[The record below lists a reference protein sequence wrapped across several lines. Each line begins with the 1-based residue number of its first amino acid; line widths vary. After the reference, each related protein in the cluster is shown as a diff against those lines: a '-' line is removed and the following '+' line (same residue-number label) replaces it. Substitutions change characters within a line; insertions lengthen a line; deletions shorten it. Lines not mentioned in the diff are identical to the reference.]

1 MRKGI
6 LIVFITIIMII
17 TACSKEDEVTPHD
30 RLDLYVELW
39 SNQEFTKMYDLIS
52 TDAKNEYPPDQFI
65 DRYQKIYEDLIVSDL
80 QISYNKLSDEELE
93 TAMEEGSATL
103 PLTVSMDSIAGPIDF
118 EYEVTLIQVGEEEEL
133 DWLIDWNP
141 GLIFPALKD
150 GGEIRIQTDTPM
162 RGEILDRNRMP
173 LAINDYVY
181 EIGIVPE
188 KLENNP
194 EQQKEQI
201 ASLLNMSVDVIDS
214 ELSASWVE
222 PDLFVPI
229 KKVPKTEE
237 NVIKKLLEIDSIM
250 TREVIGRVYPLG
262 EAAAHLVG
270 YIGPITAEE
279 FEEKEP
285 GKYGPNDFI
294 GKRGLEQL
302 YEDLLKGE
310 KGIKI
315 LVIKDDGSEE
325 VLAEKPVKDGETISL
340 TIDVNIQEKI
350 YESYGENSGTAAA
363 IHPKTGETLAL
374 VSSPAFDPNEFLYGI
389 TQSRLDELEND
400 PKTPIINRF
409 TATFAPGSVIKPITA
424 AIGLENGTIDPVE
437 GIEIKGLTWDNGEGW
452 GDYQVRRVSQTNQPV
467 DLADALIR
475 SDNIYFAMKAVEMG
489 SEKFV
494 NGLHQFGF
502 GEKLPFE
509 YPFMNSTIS
518 SSGELASEV
527 DLANTSYGQAE
538 IEVNALHLAIT
549 YTTILN
555 EGNMLKPT
563 LLASEPTGQIW
574 KENLISPDDAA
585 LIQEI
590 LRDVVLKG
598 TATIAKNDKLAISGK
613 TGTAELKQSRDSKGH
628 ENGWFVGYPTDD
640 QDILIAMMFEHVE
653 NKGTSTLVAE
663 KVANLLI
670 DFNN

>member
-1 MRKGI
+1 
-6 LIVFITIIMII
+6 
-17 TACSKEDEVTPHD
+17 
-30 RLDLYVELW
+30 
-39 SNQEFTKMYDLIS
+39 
-52 TDAKNEYPPDQFI
+52 
-65 DRYQKIYEDLIVSDL
+65 
-80 QISYNKLSDEELE
+80 
-93 TAMEEGSATL
+93 EEGSATL

-350 YESYGENSGTAAA
+350 YES
-363 IHPKTGETLAL
+363 
-374 VSSPAFDPNEFLYGI
+374 
-389 TQSRLDELEND
+389 
-400 PKTPIINRF
+400 
-409 TATFAPGSVIKPITA
+409 
-424 AIGLENGTIDPVE
+424 
-437 GIEIKGLTWDNGEGW
+437 
-452 GDYQVRRVSQTNQPV
+452 
-467 DLADALIR
+467 
-475 SDNIYFAMKAVEMG
+475 
-489 SEKFV
+489 
-494 NGLHQFGF
+494 
-502 GEKLPFE
+502 
-509 YPFMNSTIS
+509 
-518 SSGELASEV
+518 
-527 DLANTSYGQAE
+527 
-538 IEVNALHLAIT
+538 
-549 YTTILN
+549 
-555 EGNMLKPT
+555 
-563 LLASEPTGQIW
+563 
-574 KENLISPDDAA
+574 
-585 LIQEI
+585 
-590 LRDVVLKG
+590 
-598 TATIAKNDKLAISGK
+598 
-613 TGTAELKQSRDSKGH
+613 
-628 ENGWFVGYPTDD
+628 
-640 QDILIAMMFEHVE
+640 
-653 NKGTSTLVAE
+653 
-663 KVANLLI
+663 
-670 DFNN
+670 